1 MKRTLLGVIAITLA
15 LAPIGGFVLAVSHPT
30 GLPDLVIVGEGG
42 VLDKVTNV
50 LFTVL
55 LSVAAIF
62 IIIAGYQYVTATG
75 DPEKL
80 TKARQSLIYAIVGVI
95 IAFGA
100 RGVVKLIESILV
112 PDAAASIFDF
122 TRRYFS

>member
-1 MKRTLLGVIAITLA
+1 MKRTLLGIVVITLA
-15 LAPIGGFVLAVSHPT
+15 LAPISGFALAASHPT
-30 GLPDLVIVGEGG
+30 DLPDIVIIGEGG

-62 IIIAGYQYVTATG
+62 IIIAGYQYVAATG

-80 TKARQSLIYAIVGVI
+80 TKAKQSLIYAIVGVI

-100 RGVVKLIESILV
+100 RGAVELIKGVLI
-112 PDAAASIFDF
+112 P
-122 TRRYFS
+122 

>member
-1 MKRTLLGVIAITLA
+1 MQRTLLGIVVIILA
-15 LAPIGGFVLAVSHPT
+15 LAPIGGFALAVSH
-30 GLPDLVIVGEGG
+30 GDELPNLVIVGKGG
-42 VLDKVTNV
+42 VLDKITNI
-50 LFTVL
+50 LFTAL
-55 LSVAAIF
+55 LTVAAIF
-62 IIIAGYQYVTATG
+62 ITIAGYQYATAAG

-80 TKARQSLIYAIVGVI
+80 TKAKQSLIYAIVGVI

>member
-1 MKRTLLGVIAITLA
+1 MKRTLLGIVAITLA
-15 LAPIGGFVLAVSHPT
+15 LAPIGGFVLAASHPT
-30 GLPDLVIVGEGG
+30 SLPDLVIVGEGG